1 MSVIDRYVSREI
13 IRFCAIVLLGALG
26 LYLVVDF
33 FRRIDNFI
41 EAGLALSRAR
51 VYFQLKLP
59 QMVAEIT
66 PFSILLGVLIAL
78 GLMKKNN
85 EILALRC
92 SGVNTYFL
100 LRPALRIGLASTI
113 FLFLLSELVVHVTL
127 SKANQIWWQE
137 VKKKSAVTLKQKDIW
152 IKGDRSIYNIAYYN
166 PQTKTIFKIALNYL
180 DKDFRLIKRI
190 DAREAVFR
198 DGKWVFFDVIEQKL
212 DQQDGSY
219 KVASFKEHTEPVDF
233 LPDDLMRVI
242 KNPEEMNVMELYAF
256 IQDVASEGYDTTVY
270 WVDFFNK
277 FAYPFVCLIMSI
289 IATGIAVMGMGR
301 GQANLFTSIVSGLV
315 MVFFYWVLHSFCL
328 SLGYAGKLP
337 PLLAAWLA
345 NIVFGMLALFIL
357 LNTE

>member
-13 IRFCAIVLLGALG
+13 LKFCAIVLVGALG

-33 FRRIDNFI
+33 FRRIDNFL

-66 PFSILLGVLIAL
+66 PFSILLGVLIPL
-78 GLMKKNN
+78 GLMNKNN
-85 EILALRC
+85 EILALRS
-92 SGVNTYFL
+92 SGVNTYYL
-100 LRPALRIGLASTI
+100 LRPALIIGLASTL

-127 SKANQIWWQE
+127 SKANHIWWTE

-152 IKGDRSIYNIAYYN
+152 IKGKRSIYNIAYYN
-166 PQTKTIFKIALNYL
+166 PQKKMIFKIALNYL

-198 DGKWVFFDVIEQKL
+198 SGNWVFFDVIEQEL

-219 KVASFKEHTEPVDF
+219 KVSSFKERTEPVDF

-242 KNPEEMNVMELYAF
+242 KNPEEMNVKELFAF
-256 IQDVASEGYDTTVY
+256 IRGAESEGYDTTNY

-277 FAYPFVCLIMSI
+277 FAYPFVCLIMSV
-289 IATGIAVMGMGR
+289 IATGIAVMGGI
-301 GQANLFTSIVSGLV
+301 QKNLFVSIVTGLIL
-315 MVFFYWVLHSFCL
+315 VFIYWVLHSFCL
-328 SLGYAGKLP
+328 SLGYGGRLP
-337 PLLAAWLA
+337 PLLAAWFSNILFGLLA
-345 NIVFGMLALFIL
+345 MFIL
-357 LNTE
+357 LNAE

>member
-13 IRFCAIVLLGALG
+13 IRFCVIVLVGALG
-26 LYLVVDF
+26 LYLIVDF

-59 QMVAEIT
+59 QMVAEII

-85 EILALRC
+85 EILALRS

-100 LRPALRIGLASTI
+100 LRPALIIGLASTV
-113 FLFLLSELVVHVTL
+113 FLFLLSELVVNVTL
-127 SKANQIWWQE
+127 SKANQIWWKE

-152 IKGDRSIYNIAYYN
+152 IKGNRSICNIAYYN
-166 PQTKTIFKIALNYL
+166 PQKKMIFKIALNYL
-180 DKDFRLIKRI
+180 DKDFRLIRRI

-198 DGKWVFFDVIEQKL
+198 HGNWLFFDGIEQKL
-212 DQQDGSY
+212 NLQDGSY
-219 KVASFKEHTEPVDF
+219 KVASFKERMEPVDF
-233 LPDDLMRVI
+233 LPDDLMRVV
-242 KNPEEMNVMELYAF
+242 KDPQEMNVKELYAY
-256 IQDVASEGYDTTVY
+256 IRGAEAEGYDTTAY

-289 IATGIAVMGMGR
+289 IATGIAVMGR
-301 GQANLFTSIVSGLV
+301 FQKNLFISIVGGLV
-315 MVFFYWVLHSFCL
+315 LVFFYWVLHSFCL
-328 SLGYAGKLP
+328 SLGYADRLP

-345 NIVFGMLALFIL
+345 NILFGLLAFVLL
-357 LNTE
+357 LNAE